1 MKKVLYLGCLGKEP
15 YLNAMNMDKFWN
27 FRMFTIEKRK
37 LKVIF
42 RLRAMPSSH
51 VCSRGQIE
59 QHWKDGRD
67 QLAVSFRT
75 EPCQQV
81 VPT

>member
-1 MKKVLYLGCLGKEP
+1 
-15 YLNAMNMDKFWN
+15 MDTFWN

-51 VCSRGQIE
+51 VCSLAQIE
-59 QHWKDGRD
+59 QHRKDGRD

-75 EPCQQV
+75 EPCRQV
-81 VPT
+81 VPM